1 MRKQISNVFAVTL
14 FILLCAPVQLFAEG
28 SEPEKNTSFDT
39 LTLYWENDIFSG
51 TDRDYTNGLKLSW
64 STPFLKNHE
73 KSKLPE
79 WSYSLLEMIPFA
91 YDQNAEQAF
100 SFSLGHNI
108 FTPDDTSRSDLILDD
123 RPYAGQMYLSFGVQN
138 HYNNHQHSWELSL
151 GMIGPDSHADDLQN
165 WLHDQTGS
173 DQAKGWHNQLANEP
187 TLDITFETKWRLFRA
202 RITELT
208 SFDLFNHFGGRL
220 GNVAIYTNAGLEA
233 RYGIN
238 LDNDFGVCPIRGGCE
253 IHSAFRNSHKPRN
266 NIYLFA
272 AADGRAVA
280 RDIFLDGNTFTDSH
294 RVHKESLVGDLA
306 VGFGFRIGRLT
317 STYSYIFRTRQFKE
331 QNNSPDFG
339 SITVALTY

>member
-1 MRKQISNVFAVTL
+1 MTF
-14 FILLCAPVQLFAEG
+14 LLLLGTPALLLAGDRQ
-28 SEPEKNTSFDT
+28 PEKNPNFDT
-39 LTLYWENDIFSG
+39 FTLYWENDIFSG

-73 KSKLPE
+73 QSKLPN

-91 YDQNAEQAF
+91 YDPGSDQAF
-100 SFSLGHNI
+100 SISIGQNI
-108 FTPDDTSRSDLILDD
+108 FTPEDTSRSDLIPED
-123 RPYAGQMYLSFGVQN
+123 RPYAGQMYISFGVQN
-138 HYNNHQHSWELSL
+138 HCGNHKHSWELAL
-151 GMIGPDSHADDLQN
+151 GLIGPDSHADDLQK
-165 WLHDQTGS
+165 WLHEQTGS
-173 DQAKGWHNQLANEP
+173 DPANGWHNQLANEP

-202 RITELT
+202 RVSNLT
-208 SFDLFNHFGGRL
+208 SFDLFNHIGGRL
-220 GNVAIYTNAGLEA
+220 GNVAIYANTGLEA

-238 LDNDFGVCPIRGGCE
+238 LDNDFGICPIRGGCE

-266 NIYLFA
+266 NIYLYA

-306 VGFGFRIGRLT
+306 VGFGFRIGRFT

-339 SITVALTY
+339 SITLALTY